1 MQSTIELALRAALV
15 GLGATAL
22 LDLSLAAL
30 HRVGGPTPPDYSM
43 VGRWFGHMTRGR
55 VRHARISASPSVPH
69 ERLLGWAVHYA
80 TGIAFA
86 FALLAVSGP
95 DWARG
100 PTLFPALAFGLAT
113 VLFPFLVMQPA
124 MGNGVAASRAPDPA
138 AARRRSLL
146 THLLFGL
153 GLYATSAVLVRLM
166 PGA

>member
-1 MQSTIELALRAALV
+1 M
-15 GLGATAL
+15 
-22 LDLSLAAL
+22 
-30 HRVGGPTPPDYSM
+30 
-43 VGRWFGHMTRGR
+43 
-55 VRHARISASPSVPH
+55 
-69 ERLLGWAVHYA
+69 HYA

-113 VLFPFLVMQPA
+113 VLFPFLVMRSRPWA
-124 MGNGVAASRAPDPA
+124 TGRGGRAPDPA

-153 GLYATSAVLVRLM
+153 GLYTTSAVLVRLM

>member
-1 MQSTIELALRAALV
+1 MIELATRAVLL

-30 HRVGGPTPPDYSM
+30 HRLGGPTPPDYSL
-43 VGRWFGHMTRGR
+43 VGRWFGHMSKGR
-55 VRHARISASPSVPH
+55 LRHARISAAASVPH
-69 ERLLGWAVHYA
+69 EGLLGWAVHYA
-80 TGIAFA
+80 TGVAFA

-95 DWARG
+95 AWVLE
-100 PTLFPALAFGLAT
+100 PTPFPALTFGLAT

-153 GLYATSAVLVRLM
+153 GLYLTAAALARLM
-166 PGA
+166 PGT